1 MTAEIKMNLEE
12 RRKYLLRMRVRY
24 VQAAR
29 PERSRLLD
37 EMEAVTELYRKS
49 LLRLMRA
56 APERKVRQ
64 RQRGRSYGA
73 AVDDV
78 IRVVAETLD
87 YICAERL
94 TPALAPTARLLMG
107 HGELEVTEDV
117 LAQLERISV
126 QTVKRIV
133 RRIGQDERRLPRR
146 GPERAQ
152 QLLRQVPAERI
163 PWDIAEAGHCEV
175 DLVHHCGP
183 SASGDYLH
191 TLQVTDVATGW
202 SERVAVLGRSG
213 VMMEAGFRRILARLP
228 FALREVHPDN
238 GSEFLNNHLWR
249 FFKEQLQEQLPGLHF
264 SRSRPWQKNDN
275 RFVEQKN
282 QSLVRAY
289 LGFDRL
295 DSLAHVSLVNRLYD
309 QMWLYYNL
317 FQPVLHT
324 VEKTLVT
331 VEGQRPH
338 LKRRYDTAQTPF
350 ARACALQAIAAEQ
363 RQALEHLQ
371 QHTNPRRL
379 RQEIYALLDAI
390 AALPPAHAP
399 VDVREAIA
407 SLNQPPPLLSGS
419 YQPAL
424 RLAA

>member
-1 MTAEIKMNLEE
+1 MKGDLV
-12 RRKYLLRMRVRY
+12 RK
-24 VQAAR
+24 
-29 PERSRLLD
+29 P
-37 EMEAVTELYRKS
+37 
-49 LLRLMRA
+49 
-56 APERKVRQ
+56 RQ
-64 RQRGRSYGA
+64 RQRGRTYDYE
-73 AVDDV
+73 VDDA
-78 IRVVAETLD
+78 IRVIAETLD

-94 TPALAPTARLLMG
+94 TPSLLPTARLL
-107 HGELEVTEDV
+107 GEHRELAVSDPV
-117 LAQLERISV
+117 LGLLGQISV
-126 QTVKRIV
+126 RTVKRILS
-133 RRIGQDERRLPRR
+133 RIRQDERHLPRR
-146 GPERAQ
+146 GPARA
-152 QLLRQVPAERI
+152 LPILGEVPAERI

-191 TLQVTDVATGW
+191 SLQMTDVATGW

-213 VMMEAGFRRILARLP
+213 LMMEAGFRRILSRLP
-228 FALREVHPDN
+228 FALLELHPDN

-249 FFKEQLQEQLPGLHF
+249 FFKDQVPGLHF

-295 DSLAHVSLVNRLYD
+295 DSLAHVQLVNQLYD
-309 QMWLYYNL
+309 KMWLYYNF

-324 VEKTLVT
+324 VEKSRVT

-350 ARACALQAIAAEQ
+350 ERVCAANAITLERRQLLEQ
-363 RQALEHLQ
+363 LRQQ
-371 QHTNPRRL
+371 TNPRRL
-379 RQEIYALLDAI
+379 RRQIYALIDAI
-390 AALPPAHAP
+390 AALPLAEAP
-399 VDVREAIA
+399 VDVRAAVAILA
-407 SLNQPPPLLSGS
+407 QPAPLPTD

-424 RLAA
+424 KLAA